1 MYAEGSKVA
10 KRAVEDWGAEDKVV
24 VERVAAEQA
33 VVGAAL
39 GKVAQAVW
47 EGGRATEEEHKAGCW
62 ALEEAVPG
70 AEGEASMATGLV
82 GLVEAGRE
90 EGEAE
95 EVERAGAGRGGA
107 VAEEAVEK
115 ARRFRFERSPS
126 GSG

>member
-1 MYAEGSKVA
+1 MEGGKVA
-10 KRAVEDWGAEDKVV
+10 TRAVEDWGAEDTVV

-33 VVGAAL
+33 VVGVAL
-39 GKVAQAVW
+39 ETVAQAVW
-47 EGGRATEEEHKAGCW
+47 GGSRATEEERKAGCW
-62 ALEEAVPG
+62 ALGEAVPG
-70 AEGEASMATGLV
+70 AGGEVSMAKGLV

-115 ARRFRFERSPS
+115 AR
-126 GSG
+126 G